1 MKTITDNELDLLFR
15 QTAQRRKAV
24 EQINRQVMKTVR
36 RDLRLKVLRKWA
48 KLLGI
53 CFGLPVMIVLYIYLM
68 HTYMPDLPQWGNI
81 MYYLL
86 PLGTLAV
93 FFGKNMRDFS
103 LSDM

>member
-1 MKTITDNELDLLFR
+1 MKTITDNELDLLFQ

>member
-1 MKTITDNELDLLFR
+1 MKTITDNELDLLFQ

-81 MYYLL
+81 MYYLF